1 MREIDPRDRIGRLK
15 EIITKNKNRV
25 IIKCLMTNLH
35 KILVNSSDKKST
47 IDHMVSIQKISIT
60 IYLKA
65 CFFFT
70 CFK

>member
-25 IIKCLMTNLH
+25 IIKCLMANLH

-47 IDHMVSIQKISIT
+47 IDHMVSIQKIYYYFLPKT
-60 IYLKA
+60 LVL
-65 CFFFT
+65 FHLF
-70 CFK
+70 